1 MTWVSNT
8 AFTFVVELS
17 QKYEHA
23 FGLLVK
29 LVHALLLL
37 PKLQWPPRASGVK
50 FKLLNIADNDI
61 HNARV
66 VSSLPPFRAP
76 VYSSPTRVLSM
87 SGCPSLEASFL
98 SDLRSFARDA
108 LWS

>member
-1 MTWVSNT
+1 MTCVGNT

-17 QKYEHA
+17 QKYVRA
-23 FGLLVK
+23 FGLSVQ

-37 PKLQWPPRASGVK
+37 PNLQWPPRASGIK

-66 VSSLPPFRAP
+66 VSSLPPLRAP
-76 VYSSPTRVLSM
+76 VYSSPTMALSM
-87 SGCPSLEASFL
+87 FGCPSLEASSL
-98 SDLRSFARDA
+98 SDLHSFARDA
-108 LWS
+108 L